1 MNGALNRGSGAT
13 PIFAGHGTRAKENA
27 MTCATDLHQAEA
39 AALRLQLDEERL
51 AYITTMSAG
60 EARKRGI
67 IPADTNVAAQT
78 PLYVLRDSD
87 GQVLGCAE
95 TWETVYGNA
104 RRNDFK
110 LVSVH

>member
-1 MNGALNRGSGAT
+1 
-13 PIFAGHGTRAKENA
+13 
-27 MTCATDLHQAEA
+27 MTCATDLYQAEA
-39 AALRLQLDEERL
+39 AALRLHLDEERL

-67 IPADTNVAAQT
+67 LPADTPVAMEK
-78 PLYVLRDSD
+78 PLYVLHDSD

-104 RRNDFK
+104 RRNDFT